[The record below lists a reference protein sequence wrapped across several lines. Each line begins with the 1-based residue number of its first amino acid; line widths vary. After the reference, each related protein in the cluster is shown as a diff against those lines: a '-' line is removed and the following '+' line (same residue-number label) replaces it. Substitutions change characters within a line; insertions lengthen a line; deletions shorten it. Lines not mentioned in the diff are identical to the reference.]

1 MKTTSRILN
10 SMQVTFA
17 SGDKMNNDATYV
29 NPSDH
34 LYKAAKHLLS
44 AAEFL
49 KRGDCGNAAQ
59 STNLANVH
67 FDLFNRLS

>member
-10 SMQVTFA
+10 SMQVTLV
-17 SGDKMNNDATYV
+17 SGDKMNCNAIHF

-49 KRGDCGNAAQ
+49 KRGDCSNAAQ